1 MMNGLAYYSSPIGM
15 LEIRSEGD
23 AITTVEYVRD
33 ESRRPEQ
40 VTPVI
45 QQCMEELDEY
55 FMKRRKFF
63 DVRLKLMG
71 TDFQQK
77 VWTQL
82 TEIPYGKTTFY
93 ADIALNVGDI
103 NSVRAVGMANHQNPI
118 AILVP
123 CHRVIGKDGSMI
135 GYGGGLDRKEWL
147 LRHEGVLNQLFFEAT
162 LLVFVSITP

>member
-1 MMNGLAYYSSPIGM
+1 MNGLAYYSSPVGE

-23 AITTVEYVRD
+23 AITVVGYLGDEKEPEY
-33 ESRRPEQ
+33 

-55 FMKRRKFF
+55 FLKRRKFF
-63 DVRLKLMG
+63 DVKLKLNG

-82 TEIPYGKTTFY
+82 LEIPYGKTTWY
-93 ADIALNVGDI
+93 ADIAAKVGDI
-103 NSVRAVGMANHQNPI
+103 NSVRAVGLANGQNPV
-118 AILVP
+118 AIIVP
-123 CHRVIGKDGSMI
+123 CHRVLGKDGSMT

-147 LRHEGVLNQLFFEAT
+147 LRHEGILNQLEIF
-162 LLVFVSITP
+162 

>member
-1 MMNGLAYYSSPIGM
+1 MNGLAYYSSPVGE

-23 AITTVEYVRD
+23 AITTVGYLKD
-33 ESRRPEQ
+33 EKQTEAL
-40 VTPVI
+40 TPVI

-55 FMKRRKFF
+55 FLQRRKFF
-63 DVRLKLMG
+63 DVNLKLIG

-82 TEIPYGKTTFY
+82 LEIPYGHTTYY
-93 ADIALNVGDI
+93 ADIAVKVGDI
-103 NSVRAVGMANHQNPI
+103 NSVRAVGLANGQNPI
-118 AILVP
+118 AIIIP

-147 LRHEGVLNQLFFEAT
+147 LRHEGVLNQLELF
-162 LLVFVSITP
+162 